1 MFMKIKE
8 MKRSTIA
15 DHLEMNIIDNY
26 KLLDFVPDKVV
37 MIVETKPNNWESEWW
52 TMYFNIHVNV
62 LGNGTKAVIIS
73 LNSHQYPISISLQ
86 FECTNNMVEYE
97 TYTRGF
103 EAP

>member
-1 MFMKIKE
+1 
-8 MKRSTIA
+8 
-15 DHLEMNIIDNY
+15 
-26 KLLDFVPDKVV
+26 
-37 MIVETKPNNWESEWW
+37 
-52 TMYFNIHVNV
+52 MYFNIHVNV
-62 LGNGTKAVIIS
+62 LENGTKAVIIS